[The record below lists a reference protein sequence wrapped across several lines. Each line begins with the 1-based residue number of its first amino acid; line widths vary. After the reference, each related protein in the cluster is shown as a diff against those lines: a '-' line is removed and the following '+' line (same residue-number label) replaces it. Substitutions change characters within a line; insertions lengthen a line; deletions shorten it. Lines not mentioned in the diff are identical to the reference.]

1 MREGFWVGSRGFI
14 YTIIGGQAINAMVA
28 IRTAGLTKRYPGGLF
43 SSDVTAVSG
52 LDLLVEAGEVY
63 GFLGPNGAGKSTTI
77 DMLLD
82 YGRPTE
88 GKVEIFGQ
96 DVRAD
101 PEVISRRV
109 GVLPEGYGLYD
120 RLSGRR
126 NLEFA
131 ISWQDASDDPVR
143 LLERVGLDPAD
154 AARPVSE
161 YSKGMTQRL
170 ALAMALVDDPDLLIL
185 DEPSSGLD
193 PNGIR
198 RLREIIRE
206 EADEG
211 TTVFFSS
218 HILSQVEAVCDRVG
232 ILDDGELVA
241 VDTVDGLRKAAGASS
256 TLKLAMDDVPSPD
269 IVGGDGVSNIE
280 VHGNQLRVTCT
291 NSRVKAQVIAG
302 LVERGHS
309 PIDVGSEDASLEEIF
324 GNYVED
330 GHSADST
337 DSPENRAV
345 RVQEVRA

>member
-1 MREGFWVGSRGFI
+1 M
-14 YTIIGGQAINAMVA
+14 AA
-28 IRTAGLTKRYPGGLF
+28 IRTAELTKRYRGGLF

-52 LDLLVEAGEVY
+52 LDLVVESGEVY

-88 GKVEIFGQ
+88 GTVEIFGT
-96 DVRAD
+96 DVQAD
-101 PEVISRRV
+101 PGVISRRV

-131 ISWQDASDDPVR
+131 IRWQDAADDPER
-143 LLERVGLDPAD
+143 LLERVGLDANA
-154 AARPVSE
+154 AARPVSD

-206 EADEG
+206 EADDG

-241 VDTVDGLRKAAGASS
+241 VDTVDGLRKTAGASS
-256 TLKLAMDDVPSPD
+256 TLTLAMDDPPSPALVD
-269 IVGGDGVSNIE
+269 GDGVSSIE
-280 VHGNQLRVTCT
+280 VRGNQLRVTCT
-291 NSRVKAQVIAG
+291 DSRVKARIIAD
-302 LVERGHS
+302 LVERGHD
-309 PIDVGSEDASLEEIF
+309 PVDVGSEDASLQEIF

-330 GHSADST
+330 SRSDDNAE
-337 DSPENRAV
+337 SPLDRAV
-345 RVQEVRA
+345 RVQEVGA

>member
-1 MREGFWVGSRGFI
+1 
-14 YTIIGGQAINAMVA
+14 MVA
-28 IRTAGLTKRYPGGLF
+28 IRTTGLTKRYRGGVL
-43 SSDVTAVSG
+43 SSDVTAVNG
-52 LDLLVEAGEVY
+52 LDLIVETGEVY

-82 YGRPTE
+82 YGRPTA
-88 GKVEIFGQ
+88 GTAEIFGR
-96 DVRAD
+96 DVQAD

-126 NLEFA
+126 NIEFA
-131 ISWQDASDDPVR
+131 ISWQDASDDPAR
-143 LLERVGLDPAD
+143 LLDRVGLDADD
-154 AARPVSE
+154 AARPVGE
-161 YSKGMTQRL
+161 YSKGMAQRL

-206 EADEG
+206 EADDG

-218 HILSQVEAVCDRVG
+218 HVLSQVEAVCDRVG

-256 TLKLAMDDVPSPD
+256 TLTLAMDDPPSPESVRD
-269 IVGGDGVSNIE
+269 DGVSNVE
-280 VHGNQLRVTCT
+280 VRGNQLRVTCT
-291 NSRVKAQVIAG
+291 DSRAKARVITD
-302 LVERGHS
+302 LVARGHN
-309 PIDVGSEDASLEEIF
+309 PADVGSETASLEEIF
-324 GNYVED
+324 GTYVE
-330 GHSADST
+330 
-337 DSPENRAV
+337 ENRAAENADQPAD
-345 RVQEVRA
+345 RTVRAREVEA